1 MSPQAIRPNRLRQ
14 LTEAGGA
21 AVNGWLAIPSPLS
34 AEVMAHAGW
43 DCLTVDMQH
52 GMIDYDALGPM
63 LTAISTTATV
73 PLVRAP
79 WLEPGILGKILDAGA
94 YGVICPMIETAAD
107 VEAFVSAT
115 AYPPLGRRS
124 FGPIRASLYGGAGYF
139 AGANETILRFAM
151 IETAGALSN
160 LDAILAVPGLD
171 AVYVGPS
178 DLSLA
183 LGRPPSFDQ
192 EDPKVLDAIL
202 EIARKTRAAGKI
214 AGIHNGYPPYARRMI
229 AAGYNFVTVGTDT
242 MFLAGGARAM
252 LAEMREGQEKAAAGE
267 APSRGY

>member
-1 MSPQAIRPNRLRQ
+1 MTTQTIRPNRLRE
-14 LTEAGGA
+14 LTAAGGT
-21 AVNGWLAIPSPLS
+21 AVNGWLAIPSTLS

-52 GMIDYDALGPM
+52 GMIDYHSLGPM
-63 LTAISTTATV
+63 LAAISTTGTV

-107 VEAFVSAT
+107 VESFVSAT

-151 IETAGALSN
+151 IETAGALAN
-160 LDAILAVPGLD
+160 LDAILTVPGLD

-183 LGRPPSFDQ
+183 LGRPPGFDQ

-242 MFLAGGARAM
+242 MFLAGGSRAM
-252 LAEMREGQEKAAAGE
+252 LAEVREPIKSHGG
-267 APSRGY
+267 